1 MRLKLGTAFLAC
13 VLLTTGCWDRQEMND
28 RAIILGWGMD
38 LNGDGRYVATANI
51 VVPGSTKTGG
61 TEGGKNQYLIETAY
75 GTSDGDAGQNM
86 QKKLPRVI
94 FASHRRNVFI
104 GEALARNGIADV
116 LDEYARNPLVR
127 LRTNIFVVKGGTAQ
141 EAMSLGSRL
150 EKNPTV
156 SVQKIQEVMGAPVSR
171 SLLDFFIM
179 ANGASGGS
187 VIPIVEIVSP
197 AQTAKKGEDTDNAAG
212 SELALTGSAVF
223 DRNLKLKGYLGYD
236 NFWVRLWITQKLDH
250 RVFTIRMGKERE
262 TVTIPAMRFK
272 SRIVPKINGEEVS
285 FTVWLSGEG
294 EINENNAN
302 LDLSKPDNVKK
313 VEDELNRRLTEKVE
327 QTVALVQKQYRADI
341 FELGETLHRKHP
353 YVWKR
358 MKKDWDRRF
367 VNADIEFRVHM
378 KISGTGLTGKSL
390 VPGVEDKDNGANQQ

>member
-51 VVPGSTKTGG
+51 VVPGGTKSGRDRG
-61 TEGGKNQYLIETAY
+61 REKPISHRDRLWHERRRCRSKYA
-75 GTSDGDAGQNM
+75 
-86 QKKLPRVI
+86 KKAAPRH

-150 EKNPTV
+150 EKNPTI

-378 KISGTGLTGKSL
+378 KISGHGAYGKI
-390 VPGVEDKDNGANQQ
+390 PGSRRGGQG